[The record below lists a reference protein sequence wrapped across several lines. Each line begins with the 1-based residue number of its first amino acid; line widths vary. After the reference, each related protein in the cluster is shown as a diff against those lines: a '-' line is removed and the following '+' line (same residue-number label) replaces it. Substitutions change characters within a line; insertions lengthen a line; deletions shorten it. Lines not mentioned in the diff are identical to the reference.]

1 MNKTVVVTGSSRG
14 IGSAIAI
21 KFSELGYNVVINYNS
36 SEDMATNVLKKVR
49 NNGSLAIAVKADVSD
64 FFEAKS
70 LIDKAVSEFGKIDV
84 LINNAGI
91 AYQGLFTEMSAR
103 DWNSIVGVNIN
114 SLFNCTQ
121 PAVVQMIKQHS
132 GNIINISSMWGVT
145 GASCEVAYS
154 ASKAA
159 IIGFT
164 KSLAKE
170 LGPSGVRVNCV
181 APGVIHT
188 EMINDFSQSD
198 IDALVAETP
207 CMRIGTP
214 EDVAESV
221 AFLAKD
227 SSSFITGQ
235 VIGVNG
241 GFLI

>member
-36 SEDMATNVLKKVR
+36 SEDMAINVLKKVR

-70 LIDKAVSEFGKIDV
+70 LIDNAVSEFGKIDV

-103 DWNSIVGVNIN
+103 DWDSIIGVNIN

-121 PAVVQMIKQHS
+121 PAAVQMIKQHS